1 MEHCLVI
8 ADDICRTRDFYRDS
22 LGMEVGYRPPLS
34 FPGYWLYLNGVPCIH
49 IAEWKSYEEYT
60 SGKNLPMTSKALSTG
75 PVDHLAFNASGFEE
89 MRARFGWS
97 AAGLPLRACRR
108 LQRLAWSYLPGARA
122 LMARA
127 ANRSDSATEDG
138 A

>member
-75 PVDHLAFNASGFEE
+75 AVDHLAFNASGFEE
-89 MRARFGWS
+89 MQACFQEMGVEFSEDLVPETGIRQLFLEDPN
-97 AAGLPLRACRR
+97 GLKIELNF
-108 LQRLAWSYLPGARA
+108 S
-122 LMARA
+122 
-127 ANRSDSATEDG
+127 SED
-138 A
+138 